1 MSQQCEQDTNT
12 ASPRIAVL
20 GCGGWGKNITKT
32 LARVHEVA
40 AVADPSESARA
51 LASEIAPGARVA
63 SDPMDLIN
71 DPSIDAVMIATPAE
85 THHDLARAAMHAG
98 KDVFVEKPITID
110 TDEAVKLR
118 DLAGALDR
126 ILMVG
131 HLLEYHPAILK
142 LRELIDNGELGDIW
156 YAVSN
161 RTNLG
166 KFRTFENALWSFA
179 PHDIS
184 VLLRLIGEDPEQIV
198 CTGGDYLS
206 KDIADV
212 TVTQMKFPG
221 GARAHIFVS
230 WLHPFKEQKL
240 VVVGSKKMATFDDVA
255 RELVLHETGVDW
267 QEGQP
272 IPVKSDGVQVE
283 YDTTAP
289 LDLEVLHFVN
299 AVRTHTQPLT
309 DAHEGVRVLRI
320 LHTAQESLVKNGAP
334 VDMSPTINIT
344 TQEAVGAR

>member
-1 MSQQCEQDTNT
+1 MPHQSEQDPNT

-51 LASEIAPGARVA
+51 LAAEIAPDARVY
-63 SDPMDLIN
+63 DNPMDPIN

-85 THHDLARAAMHAG
+85 THFELARAAMHAG

-110 TDEAVKLR
+110 TEDAERLR
-118 DLAGALDR
+118 DLADTLGR
-126 ILMVG
+126 VLMVG

-142 LRELIDNGELGDIW
+142 LRELIENGELGDIW

-206 KDIADV
+206 KDVADV
-212 TVTQMKFPG
+212 TVTQMKFPS
-221 GARAHIFVS
+221 GARAHVFVS

-255 RELVLHETGVDW
+255 RELILHDTGVDW
-267 QEGQP
+267 QESQP
-272 IPVKSDGVQVE
+272 IPVKSDGVPVD
-283 YDTTAP
+283 YDSTAP
-289 LDLEVLHFVN
+289 LDLEVLHFVEC
-299 AVRTHTQPLT
+299 VRNHTQPLT
-309 DAHEGVRVLRI
+309 SAEEGTRVLRI
-320 LHTAQESLVKNGAP
+320 LHTAQESLMQGGAP
-334 VDMSPTINIT
+334 VPVKPTITVNT
-344 TQEAVGAR
+344 KARAGV